1 MNILDRVI
9 APFSPQR
16 ALNRA
21 LARKRLEALEG
32 INNLGYSRHGA
43 STHKKSLRG
52 WFSKA
57 GSPDDD
63 IVKNIDKLRERS
75 RDLFMGNPLSVG
87 AIKTIRT
94 NVVGSGLKLNANID
108 ADFLGMTQE
117 EARAWEKHVERE
129 FRLWADS
136 PNCDAS
142 RMCTFGQLQSLVQIS
157 ALTSGDIF
165 AALPVIKRKGLY
177 MICAS
182 I

>member
-1 MNILDRVI
+1 
-9 APFSPQR
+9 
-16 ALNRA
+16 
-21 LARKRLEALEG
+21 LEALEG

-108 ADFLGMTQE
+108 A
-117 EARAWEKHVERE
+117 
-129 FRLWADS
+129 
-136 PNCDAS
+136 
-142 RMCTFGQLQSLVQIS
+142 
-157 ALTSGDIF
+157 
-165 AALPVIKRKGLY
+165 
-177 MICAS
+177 
-182 I
+182 

>member
-94 NVVGSGLKLNANID
+94 NVVGSGL
-108 ADFLGMTQE
+108 
-117 EARAWEKHVERE
+117 
-129 FRLWADS
+129 
-136 PNCDAS
+136 
-142 RMCTFGQLQSLVQIS
+142 
-157 ALTSGDIF
+157 
-165 AALPVIKRKGLY
+165 
-177 MICAS
+177 
-182 I
+182 